1 MVAVWPG
8 GPGGWGVACRDKDR
22 APIALARV
30 LHLRGT
36 MWRFGEAER

>member
-1 MVAVWPG
+1 VVAVRPG
-8 GPGGWGVACRDKDR
+8 APGGWGVACRVKDR
-22 APIALARV
+22 APIPLARL